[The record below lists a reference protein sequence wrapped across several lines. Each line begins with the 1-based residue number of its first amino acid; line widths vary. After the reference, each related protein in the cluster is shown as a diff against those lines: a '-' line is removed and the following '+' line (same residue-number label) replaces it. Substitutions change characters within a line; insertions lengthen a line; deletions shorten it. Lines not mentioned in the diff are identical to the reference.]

1 MRMSN
6 LTKWVLCIPLA
17 IVHNIVAAQTE
28 SKELDPGYYVV
39 VGAYAPAKVENAKRF
54 AGTLA
59 QRGNEADY
67 GFNSSRNLYYVYIN
81 YFTTLK
87 ASIQKMESVRKSH
100 KFVDAWVRVVP
111 GDIKMDKPVAQ
122 VKEQSAN
129 QTQQIESSASTAN
142 SLTVGSDSSATDAY
156 ADVTDN
162 EPIKQY
168 AQMTLGNTEVFLS
181 LYNAAHNRI
190 VDGDVQVL
198 DSERSRAMAKVKGNE
213 YLNLPDPKSKSEQ
226 LTLIC
231 DAFGYRKVQCDI
243 NYSLP
248 LTDTVKSNVD
258 LWGTTLVISFNL
270 VRYKLGDVAVL
281 NNVTFY
287 NDASIMMPESKA
299 ELNSLLQMMEENK
312 NYKIALHGHTNGNY
326 HGKIINMGPSKDFFS
341 LTGSSQS
348 VGSAKDL
355 SENRAEII
363 KDYLVT
369 NGIDATRIEV
379 KGWGG
384 KKPLYDSKSVNAG
397 KNVRVEVELLAE

>member
-1 MRMSN
+1 MSN
-6 LTKWVLCIPLA
+6 LTKWILCIPLA
-17 IVHNIVAAQTE
+17 IVYNIVAAQTE

-54 AGTLA
+54 AGTLV
-59 QRGNEADY
+59 QRGNEANY

-87 ASIQKMESVRKSH
+87 GSIEKMEAVRKSH

-111 GDIKMDKPVAQ
+111 GDIKMNK
-122 VKEQSAN
+122 
-129 QTQQIESSASTAN
+129 SSAQTKELPVTETPPIEKTATEN
-142 SLTVGSDSSATDAY
+142 DSVKTKRDSSSTVDTY

-190 VDGDVQVL
+190 VDGDVQVV
-198 DSERSRAMAKVKGNE
+198 DAERSRAIAKVKGNE
-213 YLNLPDPKSKSEQ
+213 YLTLPDPKSKSQQ

-248 LTDTVKSNVD
+248 LKDTVKANVD
-258 LWGTTLVISFNL
+258 LWGTTLVISFDL
-270 VRYKLGDVAVL
+270 IRYKLGDVAVL

-287 NDASIMMPESKA
+287 NDASVMMPESKT
-299 ELNSLLQMMEENK
+299 ELNSLLQMMQENT
-312 NYKIALHGHTNGNY
+312 NYRIALHGHTNGNY
-326 HGKIINMGPSKDFFS
+326 HGKIINRGPSNDFFS

-348 VGSAKDL
+348 MGSAKDL

-363 KDYLVT
+363 KDYLVA
-369 NGIDATRIEV
+369 NGIAATRIEV

-384 KKPLYDSKSVNAG
+384 KKPLYDIKSVNAG

>member
-1 MRMSN
+1 MHMSN
-6 LTKWVLCIPLA
+6 LIKWAFFIPLV
-17 IVHNIVAAQTE
+17 IVYNIVAAQTE
-28 SKELDPGYYVV
+28 SKELNPGYYVV

-54 AGTLA
+54 ATTLA
-59 QRGNEADY
+59 QRSDNADY

-87 ASIQKMESVRKSH
+87 AAIEKMESVRKSH

-111 GDIKMDKPVAQ
+111 GDIKMDTPIAQ
-122 VKEQSAN
+122 TKEQPATD
-129 QTQQIESSASTAN
+129 QAKQASSEPKIDSI
-142 SLTVGSDSSATDAY
+142 TVASDSSIVDGY

-190 VDGDVQVL
+190 VDGDVQVV
-198 DSERSRAMAKVKGNE
+198 DAERSRPMAKVKGNE
-213 YLNLPDPKSKSEQ
+213 YLNLPDPKSKSQ
-226 LTLIC
+226 KLILIC

-248 LTDTVKSNVD
+248 LADTVKSNID
-258 LWGTTLVISFNL
+258 LWGTTLVVSFDL

-287 NDASIMMPESKA
+287 NDASIMMPESKT
-299 ELNSLLQMMEENK
+299 ELTSLLQMMLENK
-312 NYKIALHGHTNGNY
+312 NYRIALHGHTNGNY
-326 HGKIINMGPSKDFFS
+326 HGKIINRGPSNDFFS

-363 KDYLVT
+363 KDYLVA